1 MIEMN
6 LKNIISIFVL
16 VVIVLMMLPSAY
28 GYTFGRGT
36 MHDIETSD
44 YVLHPGK
51 DKVVT
56 LLDLQNSIV
65 SNNVL
70 SDGDYMLYPE
80 GKPINMHDFA
90 GYGSMF
96 GTPQSGLQEIGP
108 HLNGIGPNLN
118 DINLDLTYD
127 QFGAWGE
134 PCSVGAWG
142 QFYGL
147 GVI

>member
-1 MIEMN
+1 MI
-6 LKNIISIFVL
+6 VL
-16 VVIVLMMLPSAY
+16 VVLPSAY

-36 MHDIETSD
+36 MHDMETSD
-44 YVLHPGK
+44 YVLHPEK
-51 DKVVT
+51 NKVVT

-70 SDGDYMLYPE
+70 SDSDYMLYPE

-96 GTPQSGLQEIGP
+96 GTPLSGFNDIGP
-108 HLNGIGPNLN
+108 DLSGIGP
-118 DINLDLTYD
+118 DLTYN